1 MKYLR
6 IFEHFMPLSVAKVN
20 FFALLCDIKGIFEGR
35 RNKRELDKMFER
47 NVKLFDFYLVVT

>member
-35 RNKRELDKMFER
+35 RNKCELDKMFE
-47 NVKLFDFYLVVT
+47 